1 MVGVKIINILNL
13 IMNIY
18 ILLFYINDMIITSN
32 NSSLVLTFITQ
43 LFQEF
48 SMDDLY
54 YSLRIETNEK
64 GLFLG

>member
-18 ILLFYINDMIITSN
+18 ILFYVNDMIIPSN